1 MVYLS
6 PYLSYFNQ
14 KAFNFWSLILSWS
27 QLSEKYHWWVRVR
40 VTNTIFFR
48 FKYIFFSI
56 IFHCGRFRKRE
67 LYRLC
72 LFETLVCYWK
82 FKKFFNRTR
91 ASSYENF
98 HRSIFVQ
105 MFQKRSETE
114 KEFFLKK
121 KKRTKKK
128 TSSKCLYV
136 HVKLNVKNFR
146 HSSVRKKKWIHYV
159 RASKAD
165 TYSRWRR
172 KNWVLYSKKFQERW
186 SVQFVSV
193 FFFIIVIIIV

>member
-1 MVYLS
+1 MFTASVGLS
-6 PYLSYFNQ
+6 VTLF
-14 KAFNFWSLILSWS
+14 ILF
-27 QLSEKYHWWVRVR
+27 QSESIQFLEFDPVVVATVRKIPLMG
-40 VTNTIFFR
+40 TSACYKHN
-48 FKYIFFSI
+48 